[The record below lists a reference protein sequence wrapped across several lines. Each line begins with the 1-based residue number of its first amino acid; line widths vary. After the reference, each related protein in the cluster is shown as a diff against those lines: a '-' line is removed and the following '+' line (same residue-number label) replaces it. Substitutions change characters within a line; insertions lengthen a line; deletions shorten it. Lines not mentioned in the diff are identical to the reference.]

1 MVVLVNGM
9 RDCCM
14 EVVVQLVQDLG
25 ACGGHDG
32 GGSLEGGVSAS
43 QYPPLSYGMD
53 AQFEAVAD
61 GGLGAGVWCRMGSPC

>member
-14 EVVVQLVQDLG
+14 EVVVQLIQDLG

-32 GGSLEGGVSAS
+32 GGGGLEGG
-43 QYPPLSYGMD
+43 D
-53 AQFEAVAD
+53 
-61 GGLGAGVWCRMGSPC
+61 